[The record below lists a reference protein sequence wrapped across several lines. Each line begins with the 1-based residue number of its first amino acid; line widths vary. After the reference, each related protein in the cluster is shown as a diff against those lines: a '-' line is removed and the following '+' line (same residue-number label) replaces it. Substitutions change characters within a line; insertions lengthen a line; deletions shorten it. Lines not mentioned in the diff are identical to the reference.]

1 MRPQA
6 TQQTVSGGGREWRRP
21 PPRRPGRDGAED
33 RRPGRDGAEDQAA
46 PIMRDS
52 GYPTKLTEPRLGC
65 SPPGRRQE
73 RREASGGTRRRDWS
87 CLIRSS
93 AVGWRARPKASP
105 DEQEKHDDIRLCEM
119 LLWAAVQGPR
129 RGQQSPLSGR
139 GAETLRRVR
148 DGGQWR
154 LPDPQGASEV
164 LTPGGARQGPLP
176 GRLAPRQISVRR
188 RRQLPGNVT
197 SRHRDD
203 LLDAPAVAVEMQF
216 QMACGVDKTRHRR

>member
-1 MRPQA
+1 MAEASSNMRPQA

-21 PPRRPGRDGAED
+21 PP

-93 AVGWRARPKASP
+93 AVGWRARPKPARIDGRDAMTTGSATCCCGQQYKDRGGASSHHCP
-105 DEQEKHDDIRLCEM
+105 AGERKLCEEC
-119 LLWAAVQGPR
+119 ATAGN
-129 RGQQSPLSGR
+129 
-139 GAETLRRVR
+139 GACPTHKV
-148 DGGQWR
+148 
-154 LPDPQGASEV
+154 PVS
-164 LTPGGARQGPLP
+164 
-176 GRLAPRQISVRR
+176 
-188 RRQLPGNVT
+188 
-197 SRHRDD
+197 
-203 LLDAPAVAVEMQF
+203 F
-216 QMACGVDKTRHRR
+216 